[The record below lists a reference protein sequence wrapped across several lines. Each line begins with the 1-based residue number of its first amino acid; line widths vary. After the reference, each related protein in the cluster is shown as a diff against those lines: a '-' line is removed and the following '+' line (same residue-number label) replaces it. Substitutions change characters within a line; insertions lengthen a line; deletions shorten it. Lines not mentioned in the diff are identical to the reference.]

1 MRKYEEEI
9 ILNNFAKERI
19 EENEELFLNEEIEL
33 VKNNVSIVKKIYLL
47 GLIDGREIYK

>member
-9 ILNNFAKERI
+9 ILDNFVKEKI
-19 EENEELFLNEEIEL
+19 EENEELFLKEEIEL
-33 VKNNVSIVKKIYLL
+33 VKNNVSTVKKIYLL